1 MYVNIFFL
9 IYMIMNLYTFTY
21 KTDEKLYYTTNIV
34 WIGSG
39 ILVACKLKINI
50 LILN

>member
-9 IYMIMNLYTFTY
+9 IYMIMNLYTFSY

-39 ILVACKLKINI
+39 ILVACNLINSYFN
-50 LILN
+50 LN